1 MTSLHP
7 ILQALQSLGGPRP
20 RAKTKTQEQ
29 KAAVFFAEGRFPA
42 EELAVRV
49 TGHGPLAKPLTN
61 AQAQHLHGLS
71 RPSKF
76 GHRERTLLDKAVRH
90 SGEIDAD
97 DIELVPDSA
106 GWTQLLEQVSQALG
120 SGPLE
125 AWVHKLLIYGPGQFF
140 KPHQDTEKRE
150 GMVGTLVL
158 IWPSAHIGGG
168 LRAQH
173 ADQSATFAS
182 QHLQTEE
189 IRWCAFYADCRHE
202 VLPVEEGWR
211 VALTYDLVVP
221 AKVRNAPV
229 GAANAAL
236 LDALR
241 GQFNA
246 GGSNTLRPWVLM
258 LDHEY
263 TEHGLRWHLMKGED
277 RERVAALRAAAD
289 ALGLTVQLALM
300 EVQESWTAVTE
311 YRGRHQRG
319 GAVQP
324 DELIERSASL
334 DFWVDRDG
342 RVGPH
347 ARLSIQESD
356 TESFTETGPEHLVNE
371 EYEGYMGNWGE
382 TLDYWYRR
390 AALVIQ
396 SPAAA
401 ERSRFALD
409 FSGALKDLRA
419 LARGAEDSRRQAVA
433 QAQRVHDLLMRQVMS
448 KGRKLFAPYAD
459 IAAVLPEDEAALD
472 LLRDFNPA
480 TFLPRDSRTL
490 KVLLKGRGEDWLL
503 QLIKAWGSP
512 KDAWRQGLQFGMSV
526 THQEEEEDDD
536 VDFGEDGDDVDDD
549 VSVARS
555 PYARLWPAKLPHFVG
570 ACLKAELTPTVV
582 EALLESLWMFNLR
595 QQDEQESRQ
604 SPAARKASQH
614 ARLQA
619 VVELLQAFRAAPAPQ
634 AHLNHLREHVLGQ
647 PALYPL
653 TELAP
658 LALAFGPEGTSLKA
672 QVMDALRTALARPLR
687 AEGDHSV
694 ADIEWTCRCADCKP
708 VHAWAASPTAEAVIL
723 PMAQARRDHVER
735 KLQDAGAPFKTETLR
750 QGSPHKL
757 KLQKPGHLHQQE
769 AALRERWQRDL
780 QRLSS

>member
-1 MTSLHP
+1 TMPSLHP

-20 RAKTKTQEQ
+20 RAKTKTQEP
-29 KAAVFFAEGRFPA
+29 KAAAFFAEGRFPA
-42 EELAVRV
+42 QELTVQV
-49 TGHGPLAKPLTN
+49 KEHGPLARPLTA

-71 RPSKF
+71 QPSKF

-90 SGEIDAD
+90 SGEIEAD
-97 DIELVPDSA
+97 DIELVPDPP
-106 GWTQLLEQVSQALG
+106 GWARLLEQVSQALG

-125 AWVHKLLIYGPGQFF
+125 AWMHKLLIYGPGQFF

-168 LRAQH
+168 LRVQH
-173 ADQSATFAS
+173 AEQSATFVS

-221 AKVRNAPV
+221 AKVRHAPV
-229 GAANAAL
+229 
-236 LDALR
+236 DAPNEAVLEAVR
-241 GQFNA
+241 GQFNS
-246 GGSNTLRPWVLM
+246 GGGNALRPWVLM

-289 ALGLTVQLALM
+289 ALGLTVHLALM

-342 RVGPH
+342 QVGPH
-347 ARLSIQESD
+347 ARLSIQASD
-356 TESFTETGPEHLVNE
+356 TESFIETGPEHLVNE

-401 ERSRFALD
+401 ERSRYALD
-409 FSGALKDLRA
+409 FAGALKHLRA
-419 LARGAEDSRRQAVA
+419 LARGPEDSRQMAAA
-433 QAQRVHDLLMRQVMS
+433 QAQRVHDLLTRQVMS
-448 KGRKLFAPYAD
+448 KGRQLFAAYAD

-480 TFLPRDSRTL
+480 TFLPSDAKAL
-490 KVLLKGRGEDWLL
+490 KVLLKGRGEAWML

-512 KDAWRQGLQFGMSV
+512 KDAWRQGLQFGVSV
-526 THQEEEEDDD
+526 THQEEDLDDL
-536 VDFGEDGDDVDDD
+536 DFGEDGDATDDD
-549 VSVARS
+549 VAVAHG

-570 ACLKAELTPTVV
+570 ACLKAELSPTVV
-582 EALLESLWMFNLR
+582 EALFESLWLLNLR
-595 QQDEQESRQ
+595 RQDEQESRQ
-604 SPAARKASQH
+604 SPAARKASQRP
-614 ARLQA
+614 RLQA
-619 VVELLQAFRAAPAPQ
+619 VVEFVQALKAAPAPQ
-634 AHLNHLREHVLGQ
+634 AHLNHLSEHVLSQ

-653 TELAP
+653 TELTP
-658 LALAFGPEGTSLKA
+658 LALAFGPEGASLKA
-672 QVMDALRTALARPLR
+672 QVMDALRVALARPVR

-708 VHAWAASPTAEAVIL
+708 VLDWAASPTAEALIMS
-723 PMAQARRDHVER
+723 MAQSRRDHVER
-735 KLQDAGAPFKTETLR
+735 ELQDAGAPFRTETLR

-757 KLQKPGHLHQQE
+757 KLHKPAQLHRQE
-769 AALRERWQRDL
+769 AAHRERWQHDL
-780 QRLSS
+780 EKLRS